1 MPSKGES
8 MANIK
13 CDQCGA
19 EMDFAP
25 LFYREGDLEITCLRC
40 PVCCSEY
47 VASVTDSAL
56 RGQIERYQRMARMIA
71 NRKMPEGFMR
81 AAERLHAQNVQR
93 SRVLRESFLALP

>member
-25 LFYREGDLEITCLRC
+25 LFYCEGDLEITIR
-40 PVCCSEY
+40 PVAY
-47 VASVTDSAL
+47 L
-56 RGQIERYQRMARMIA
+56 
-71 NRKMPEGFMR
+71 
-81 AAERLHAQNVQR
+81 
-93 SRVLRESFLALP
+93 